1 MTWLLSYVWANFAL
15 IAVVTLAVVG
25 LGLLAFF
32 LKNWKAALIAVVI
45 LGAGFGYMWIDKN
58 AYQRRVS
65 EEAAEKV
72 SALENH
78 IQKLNVAS
86 EADSKRAAEDAIKI
100 AELEA
105 KANETP
111 ANNGACLDID
121 SARRVRDI
129 K

>member
-1 MTWLLSYVWANFAL
+1 MMWLLSYVWANFAL

-25 LGLLAFF
+25 LAVLAFF
-32 LKNWKAALIAVVI
+32 LKNWKAALAALVI
-45 LGAGFGYMWIDKN
+45 LGAGFAYMWIDKT

-72 SALENH
+72 LALENH
-78 IQKLNVAS
+78 IKKMNDAA
-86 EADSKRAAEDAIKI
+86 EAHDKRAAEDATKI
-100 AELEA
+100 AELEV

-111 ANNGACLDID
+111 ANSGACLDID

>member
-1 MTWLLSYVWANFAL
+1 MMWALSYLWANFAL

-25 LGLLAFF
+25 LAVLAFF
-32 LKNWKAALIAVVI
+32 LKNWKAALAALVV
-45 LGAGFGYMWIDKN
+45 LGLGFAYMQIDKS

-72 SALENH
+72 KALTDQIDNMN
-78 IQKLNVAS
+78 KVA
-86 EADSKRAAEDAIKI
+86 EADVQRAIEDATKI
-100 AELEA
+100 AELEG

-121 SARRVRDI
+121 GARRVRDI